1 MFGCEESVYIC
12 VSHSLSL
19 PFECW
24 SCVSMATLTPGSQ
37 CYFFSTQ
44 VASLQSF
51 SLSPSLS
58 SILPSHSSSPVLS
71 PTRIASLSSFA
82 IVYQSNKEKKH
93 SLLIICSCTVH
104 FIQWLCQLFLLSRH
118 LYTVDTHSR
127 TNTAHQ
133 KLSFFLSVFRHRSV
147 SVHLFFGSLCLPSFI
162 RTPLKTAPTVLHLAN
177 RSLHRPLYNVVFIL

>member
-1 MFGCEESVYIC
+1 MYIC

-44 VASLQSF
+44 VASLQSL

-82 IVYQSNKEKKH
+82 IVYQSNKEKNTLY
-93 SLLIICSCTVH
+93 SLSAPAQSI
-104 FIQWLCQLFLLSRH
+104 LFSGCVSSFSFQDIFTLLTHIHAQTQRIRNSPSSS
-118 LYTVDTHSR
+118 LYSDIVQS
-127 TNTAHQ
+127 Q
-133 KLSFFLSVFRHRSV
+133 FV
-147 SVHLFFGSLCLPSFI
+147 SSLDLFVS
-162 RTPLKTAPTVLHLAN
+162 
-177 RSLHRPLYNVVFIL
+177 RPL

>member
-1 MFGCEESVYIC
+1 MYIC

-44 VASLQSF
+44 VASLQSL

-82 IVYQSNKEKKH
+82 IVYQSNREKNTLY
-93 SLLIICSCTVH
+93 SLSAPAQSILFSGCVSSFSFQDIFTLLTHIHAQTQRIRNSPSSSLYSDIVQSQ
-104 FIQWLCQLFLLSRH
+104 FISSLDLF
-118 LYTVDTHSR
+118 
-127 TNTAHQ
+127 
-133 KLSFFLSVFRHRSV
+133 V
-147 SVHLFFGSLCLPSFI
+147 S
-162 RTPLKTAPTVLHLAN
+162 
-177 RSLHRPLYNVVFIL
+177 RPL

>member
-44 VASLQSF
+44 VASLQSL
-51 SLSPSLS
+51 SLAPSLS

-82 IVYQSNKEKKH
+82 IVYQSNKEKNTLY
-93 SLLIICSCTVH
+93 SLSAPAQSI
-104 FIQWLCQLFLLSRH
+104 LFSGCVSSFSFQDIFTLLTHIHAQTQRIRNSPSSS
-118 LYTVDTHSR
+118 LYSDIVQS
-127 TNTAHQ
+127 Q
-133 KLSFFLSVFRHRSV
+133 FV
-147 SVHLFFGSLCLPSFI
+147 SSLDLFVS
-162 RTPLKTAPTVLHLAN
+162 
-177 RSLHRPLYNVVFIL
+177 RPL

>member
-44 VASLQSF
+44 VASLQSL

-82 IVYQSNKEKKH
+82 IVYQSNKEKNTLY
-93 SLLIICSCTVH
+93 SLSAPAQSI
-104 FIQWLCQLFLLSRH
+104 LFSGCVSSFSFQDIFTLLTHIHAQTQRIRNSPSSS
-118 LYTVDTHSR
+118 LYSDIVQS
-127 TNTAHQ
+127 Q
-133 KLSFFLSVFRHRSV
+133 FV
-147 SVHLFFGSLCLPSFI
+147 SSLDLFVS
-162 RTPLKTAPTVLHLAN
+162 
-177 RSLHRPLYNVVFIL
+177 RPL

>member
-1 MFGCEESVYIC
+1 MFGCEESVYIG

-44 VASLQSF
+44 VASLQSL

-82 IVYQSNKEKKH
+82 IVYQSNKEKNTLY
-93 SLLIICSCTVH
+93 SLSAPAQSILFSGCVSSFSFQDIFTLLTHIHAQTQRIRNSPSSSLYSDIVQSQ
-104 FIQWLCQLFLLSRH
+104 FISSLDLF
-118 LYTVDTHSR
+118 
-127 TNTAHQ
+127 
-133 KLSFFLSVFRHRSV
+133 V
-147 SVHLFFGSLCLPSFI
+147 S
-162 RTPLKTAPTVLHLAN
+162 
-177 RSLHRPLYNVVFIL
+177 RPL

>member
-1 MFGCEESVYIC
+1 MYIC

-44 VASLQSF
+44 VASLQSL
-51 SLSPSLS
+51 SLSLSLIHPSLPLFISCSLTNSHCFS
-58 SILPSHSSSPVLS
+58 SLLLLLCTKVI
-71 PTRIASLSSFA
+71 
-82 IVYQSNKEKKH
+82 KKKKH
-93 SLLIICSCTVH
+93 SLLVICSCAVH
-104 FIQWLCQLFLLSRH
+104 IIQWLCQLFLLSGH

-133 KLSFFLSVFRHRSV
+133 KLSFFLSVFSHRSV
-147 SVHLFFGSLCLPSFI
+147 SVHLFFGSLCLLSFI
-162 RTPLKTAPTVLHLAN
+162 RTPLKDSSHCFASRKQEPSSSIV
-177 RSLHRPLYNVVFIL
+177 

>member
-44 VASLQSF
+44 VASLQSL

-82 IVYQSNKEKKH
+82 IVYQSNKKKTLFTHYLLLHSPFYSVAVSALSPFRTSLHCWHTFTHKH
-93 SLLIICSCTVH
+93 SASETLLLPLC
-104 FIQWLCQLFLLSRH
+104 IQTSFSLSSSLLWISLSPVLYKDTSKDSSHCFASRKQEP
-118 LYTVDTHSR
+118 S
-127 TNTAHQ
+127 
-133 KLSFFLSVFRHRSV
+133 SSVV
-147 SVHLFFGSLCLPSFI
+147 
-162 RTPLKTAPTVLHLAN
+162 
-177 RSLHRPLYNVVFIL
+177 

>member
-1 MFGCEESVYIC
+1 MRRVCTYVC
-12 VSHSLSL
+12 
-19 PFECW
+19 
-24 SCVSMATLTPGSQ
+24 LTPFHYPLNAGAVFPWQ
-37 CYFFSTQ
+37 RWPLGVN
-44 VASLQSF
+44 VASLQSL

-104 FIQWLCQLFLLSRH
+104 FIQWLCQLFLLSGH

-133 KLSFFLSVFRHRSV
+133 KLSFFFSVFRHRSV

>member
-12 VSHSLSL
+12 VPHSLSL

-44 VASLQSF
+44 VASLQSLSLPLSHPSFPPTFHLLF
-51 SLSPSLS
+51 SHQLALR
-58 SILPSHSSSPVLS
+58 LF
-71 PTRIASLSSFA
+71 SSFA
-82 IVYQSNKEKKH
+82 IVYQSNKEEKH

-104 FIQWLCQLFLLSRH
+104 IIQWLCQLFLLSGH

-147 SVHLFFGSLCLPSFI
+147 SDHLFFGSLCLPSFI
-162 RTPLKTAPTVLHLAN
+162 STPLKTAPTLLHLAN

>member
-44 VASLQSF
+44 VASLQSL

-71 PTRIASLSSFA
+71 PTHIASLSSFA
-82 IVYQSNKEKKH
+82 IVYQSNREKNTLY
-93 SLLIICSCTVH
+93 SLSAPAQSILFSGCVSSFSFHDIFTLLTHIHAQTQRIRNSPSSSLYSDIVQSQ
-104 FIQWLCQLFLLSRH
+104 FISSLDLF
-118 LYTVDTHSR
+118 
-127 TNTAHQ
+127 
-133 KLSFFLSVFRHRSV
+133 V
-147 SVHLFFGSLCLPSFI
+147 S
-162 RTPLKTAPTVLHLAN
+162 
-177 RSLHRPLYNVVFIL
+177 RPL

>member
-44 VASLQSF
+44 VASLQSL

-82 IVYQSNKEKKH
+82 IVYQSNKEKNTLY
-93 SLLIICSCTVH
+93 SLSAPAQSILFSGCVSSFSFQDIFTLLTHIHAQTQRIRNSPSSSLYSDIVQSQ
-104 FIQWLCQLFLLSRH
+104 FISSLDLF
-118 LYTVDTHSR
+118 
-127 TNTAHQ
+127 
-133 KLSFFLSVFRHRSV
+133 V
-147 SVHLFFGSLCLPSFI
+147 S
-162 RTPLKTAPTVLHLAN
+162 
-177 RSLHRPLYNVVFIL
+177 RPL

>member
-1 MFGCEESVYIC
+1 MYIC

-44 VASLQSF
+44 VASLQSL

-82 IVYQSNKEKKH
+82 IVYQSNKEKNTLY
-93 SLLIICSCTVH
+93 SLSAPAQSILFSGCVSSFSFQDIFTLLTHIHAQTQRIRNSPSSSLYSDIVQSQ
-104 FIQWLCQLFLLSRH
+104 FISSLDLF
-118 LYTVDTHSR
+118 
-127 TNTAHQ
+127 
-133 KLSFFLSVFRHRSV
+133 V
-147 SVHLFFGSLCLPSFI
+147 S
-162 RTPLKTAPTVLHLAN
+162 
-177 RSLHRPLYNVVFIL
+177 RPL

>member
-1 MFGCEESVYIC
+1 MYIC

-44 VASLQSF
+44 VASLQSL

-82 IVYQSNKEKKH
+82 IVYQSNREKNTLY
-93 SLLIICSCTVH
+93 SLSAPAQSILFSGCVSSFSFQDIFTLLTHIHAQTRRIRNSPSSSLYSDIVQSQ
-104 FIQWLCQLFLLSRH
+104 FISSLDLF
-118 LYTVDTHSR
+118 
-127 TNTAHQ
+127 
-133 KLSFFLSVFRHRSV
+133 V
-147 SVHLFFGSLCLPSFI
+147 S
-162 RTPLKTAPTVLHLAN
+162 
-177 RSLHRPLYNVVFIL
+177 RPL

>member
-37 CYFFSTQ
+37 CYFFPTQ
-44 VASLQSF
+44 VASLQSL

-82 IVYQSNKEKKH
+82 IVYQSNREKNTLY
-93 SLLIICSCTVH
+93 SLSAPAQSILFSGCVSSFSFQDIFTLLTHIHAQTQRIRNSPSSSLYSDIVQSQ
-104 FIQWLCQLFLLSRH
+104 FISSLDLF
-118 LYTVDTHSR
+118 
-127 TNTAHQ
+127 
-133 KLSFFLSVFRHRSV
+133 V
-147 SVHLFFGSLCLPSFI
+147 S
-162 RTPLKTAPTVLHLAN
+162 
-177 RSLHRPLYNVVFIL
+177 RPL

>member
-44 VASLQSF
+44 VASLQSL

-82 IVYQSNKEKKH
+82 IVYQSNREKNTLY
-93 SLLIICSCTVH
+93 SLSAPAQSILFSGCVSSFSFQDIFTLLTHIHAQTQCIRNSPSSSLYSDIVQSQ
-104 FIQWLCQLFLLSRH
+104 FISSLDLF
-118 LYTVDTHSR
+118 
-127 TNTAHQ
+127 
-133 KLSFFLSVFRHRSV
+133 V
-147 SVHLFFGSLCLPSFI
+147 S
-162 RTPLKTAPTVLHLAN
+162 
-177 RSLHRPLYNVVFIL
+177 RPL

>member
-44 VASLQSF
+44 VASLQSL

-82 IVYQSNKEKKH
+82 IVYQSNREKNTLY
-93 SLLIICSCTVH
+93 SLSAPAQSILFSGCVSSFSFQDIFTLLTHIHAQTQRIRNSPSSSLYSDIVQSQ
-104 FIQWLCQLFLLSRH
+104 FISSLDLF
-118 LYTVDTHSR
+118 
-127 TNTAHQ
+127 
-133 KLSFFLSVFRHRSV
+133 V
-147 SVHLFFGSLCLPSFI
+147 S
-162 RTPLKTAPTVLHLAN
+162 
-177 RSLHRPLYNVVFIL
+177 RPL